1 MPCSVDSLLRFLD
14 VPLTNSGLWTLKG
27 LSFIL
32 WLSLCLL
39 AGCEGSKQVPAAF
52 LRKNY
57 RTKVTFDPNTAYRR
71 LVVSEKRTYVKS
83 RGRSKAVLENPQRFS
98 RTPAVL
104 GLPGFTSG
112 KHYWEVEYGDQREW
126 AVGVALESV
135 DRKGNLGLSP
145 KEGIWQEG
153 RWWLRALETRSC
165 THSLPP
171 GIIGVFLDYE
181 EGTVA
186 FYTGHKAILKKASF
200 NGEKVFPF
208 FYMRR
213 GVHLKLRQ

>member
-1 MPCSVDSLLRFLD
+1 MPRSVDS
-14 VPLTNSGLWTLKG
+14 PLCFRDFPSTNCSLWTFKG

-57 RTKVTFDPNTAYRR
+57 RTKVTFDPNTAYPW
-71 LVVSEKRTYVKS
+71 LVVSADRTYVES
-83 RGRSKAVLENPQRFS
+83 GDRPQNVPDNPERFNS
-98 RTPAVL
+98 TPAVL

-145 KEGIWQEG
+145 KEGIWKEG
-153 RWWLRALETRSC
+153 RWWLRALETHSHTR
-165 THSLPP
+165 SLPP
-171 GIIGVFLDYE
+171 GIIGVFLDYK

-186 FYTGHKAILKKASF
+186 FYTEHKVILKKASF

-208 FYMRR
+208 FYMRG